1 MKLYLVRHGET
12 LWNKKRIFQG
22 KKDSALT
29 DVGMEQALMLGAYLQ
44 NNEIEVDEIYSSPLG
59 RAYNTAK
66 FIFPNRDIV
75 TDERLAEM
83 GFGLWEGKDILD
95 IQAEAEENYYNFFHK
110 AHLYDE
116 KKHKG
121 ESFSEVE
128 ERVKEFLAMLIDNYK
143 GKTVIV
149 VSHGLLLKVLMKAI
163 KNETLEMFWKTEV
176 FNNTSLSLLE
186 YNNTWEIKYISKLEH
201 LPEELK
207 TSWVP
212 R

>member
-22 KKDSALT
+22 KKDSSLT
-29 DVGMEQALMLGAYLQ
+29 DVGMEQALMLGVYLQ
-44 NNEIEVDEIYSSPLG
+44 NEGILIDEIFSSPLG

-66 FIFPNRDIV
+66 FIFPNREII

-83 GFGLWEGKDILD
+83 GFGTWEGKDILD
-95 IQAEAEENYYNFFHK
+95 IQAESEKNYHNFFHE
-110 AHLYDE
+110 AHLYNE
-116 KKHKG
+116 KQHKG
-121 ESFSEVE
+121 ESFYEVE
-128 ERVKEFLAMLIDNYK
+128 KRVKEFLAMLIDKYK
-143 GKTVIV
+143 DKTVIV
-149 VSHGLLLKVLMKAI
+149 VSHGLLLKVLMKTI
-163 KNETLEMFWKTEV
+163 KNETLEMFWKSEV
-176 FNNTSLSLLE
+176 FNNTSLSLIE
-186 YNNTWEIKYISKLEH
+186 YSDKWEIKYISRLEH